1 MIVLDIETTGLNP
14 DKHSVV
20 SVGAVEFDPV
30 KLGFESDNSKSRHKI
45 SQPENQFY
53 QECRMWEGAEI
64 MPEALEV
71 IDLTRED
78 ITDKS
83 KQSPES
89 LLKNF
94 IGWVEACDRQTIAG
108 HNVHF
113 DLQFLNDTGRRFD
126 LENTLSARRGYFYD
140 RVVDTHSLAWMK
152 LVKDGN
158 TPATDDGHSRI
169 NSDFLFDYVGIEYQR
184 GEHNALEDAKLT
196 AEAISRLLYDEK
208 LLGEYGE
215 HEIPWES

>member
-14 DKHSVV
+14 DKHSIV
-20 SVGAVEFDPV
+20 SVGAVEFDSL
-30 KLGFESDNSKSRHKI
+30 KLGLESGNSKSYHKV

-53 QECRMWEGAEI
+53 QECRIWEGAEI

-78 ITDKS
+78 VKDKS
-83 KQSPES
+83 KQSPET
-89 LLKNF
+89 LLKNL
-94 IGWVEACDRQTIAG
+94 IGWVEKCGRQTIAG

-152 LVKDGN
+152 LVQSGK

-169 NSDFLFDYVGIEYQR
+169 NSDFLFDYVGIDYGR

-196 AEAISRLLYDEK
+196 AETISRLLYDKK
-208 LLGEYGE
+208 LLGEYDKY
-215 HEIPWES
+215 EIPWES